1 MTVGRKQESERI
13 RSIAM
18 MLSKQTS
25 SKLRRSYMTALKE
38 IMSKL
43 LIMGKQNVCLKIR
56 TPYNQPRH
64 LSLPLSKLVV
74 RIYKLRMIQVVKFVS
89 TMVRIQINVE

>member
-1 MTVGRKQESERI
+1 MTVGKKQESERI

-43 LIMGKQNVCLKIR
+43 RIMGKQNVSLKIR
-56 TPYNQPRH
+56 TLYNQPRH

-74 RIYKLRMIQVVKFVS
+74 RIYKLRMIQVVNFAS
-89 TMVRIQINVE
+89 ITVRIQINVE